1 MDRTLKILNS
11 IEKSA
16 GKILVVMGGSSAE
29 RDISIK
35 SGEAV
40 YNSLRNYKLQSC
52 LYDWSGRNLD
62 FLQKTDFDTCFIAV
76 HGRGGEDGKLQAAL
90 DILGKPFTGSG
101 FMASAI
107 AMHKYRTKQIWSVNG
122 LNTPNSLLW
131 QKDFSYQFILDEIG
145 LPLMIKPVH
154 EGSSVGIS
162 LVSKENEIM
171 PAIEKAEKFDNEI
184 LIEQFIEG
192 HEYTVSILNNYSLP
206 SIKLETPRQF
216 YDYDA
221 KYLSKDTRY
230 ICPSGLD
237 STEEKIISGLA
248 IKAFRALGCDGWGRI
263 DFIRD
268 NTGEF
273 YLIEANT
280 VPGMTNHSLVP
291 MAALQAGISF
301 DELVLRILS
310 SSIKGVENES

>member
-1 MDRTLKILNS
+1 MNSTLKMLNS
-11 IEKSA
+11 IENSA

-29 RDISIK
+29 RDISIQ
-35 SGEAV
+35 SGKAV
-40 YNSLRNYKLQSC
+40 HNSLCNYKLQSC

-62 FLQKTDFDTCFIAV
+62 FLHNIRFDTCFIAV

-90 DILGKPFTGSG
+90 DILGKPFTGSS

-122 LNTPNSLLW
+122 LITPNSLLW

-145 LPLMIKPVH
+145 LPLMIKPAH

-162 LVSKENEIM
+162 LVLKEDEIM

-184 LIEQFIEG
+184 LIEQFIQG
-192 HEYTVSILNNYSLP
+192 DEYTVSILNNYPLP

-221 KYLSKDTRY
+221 KYLSNDTRY
-230 ICPSGLD
+230 ICPSGLN
-237 STEEKIISGLA
+237 STEEKIIAGLA

-268 NTGEF
+268 KTGEF
-273 YLIEANT
+273 FLIEANT

-291 MAALQAGISF
+291 MAASQAGISF

-310 SSIKGVENES
+310 SSIKGVDNES

>member
-1 MDRTLKILNS
+1 MDSTLEILNS

-52 LYDWSGRNLD
+52 LYDWSGKNLD
-62 FLQKTDFDTCFIAV
+62 FLQKKDFDTCFIAV

-101 FMASAI
+101 FMASAL

-122 LNTPNSLLW
+122 LTTPNSLLW

-145 LPLMIKPVH
+145 LPLMIKPAH

-162 LVSKENEIM
+162 LVSQENEIT

-192 HEYTVSILNNYSLP
+192 DEYTVSILNNYSLP

-237 STEEKIISGLA
+237 SIEEKIISGLA

-273 YLIEANT
+273 FLIEANT

-310 SSIKGVENES
+310 SSIKGVENEP